1 MALENSSQPLGN
13 SSIACVMVSLSIVTS
28 SVRVFASCGTISLY
42 DALACKRKL
51 YEESHERGAMPTSSK
66 DYIWIQEAAKEFHRS
81 RASLDDQVLSGTLTV
96 AKFKG
101 DRRVYL
107 RRSELDTMLA

>member
-1 MALENSSQPLGN
+1 
-13 SSIACVMVSLSIVTS
+13 
-28 SVRVFASCGTISLY
+28 
-42 DALACKRKL
+42 
-51 YEESHERGAMPTSSK
+51 MPTSSK

-81 RASLDDQVLSGTLTV
+81 RAWLDEQVRSGTLTV

-107 RRSELDTMLA
+107 RRSELEKMLAEPVAEGRRGEPQEAKK